1 MQEIIQRNRN
11 CLYYYEH
18 NIVFLFNF
26 ISFYLFICPNIDL
39 FICCPCWTSKSSQF
53 DDIYSYSDFAASSRC
68 PKIFFKLLSN
78 HHQAGILLA
87 IFSIQKSMLI
97 STCFSMILSSK
108 FYSNFLYNS
117 IFFIQSHNLNSNFAL
132 CKNLMYNTRPK

>member
-53 DDIYSYSDFAASSRC
+53 DDIYSYSDFATSSRC

-117 IFFIQSHNLNSNFAL
+117 IFLCNLII
-132 CKNLMYNTRPK
+132 